1 MLDDFRT
8 GETTADRADFL
19 VELRDSNPQSSAI
32 DLQ

>member
-19 VELRDSNPQSSAI
+19 RGFEPESSAI